1 MDKQR
6 KLQKFSI
13 RKYTVGT
20 CSILIGT
27 LIFLGLPTHD
37 AFASEN
43 VIQKHAQEEKAEGKS
58 TDPVEEAS
66 AIEETTSTEEAAK
79 ENGTAETTAEQPQ
92 EEATT
97 EAPAVEETSQDATT
111 NEESTT
117 EDKSSTEEA
126 TQVDTAATETA
137 KVETAE
143 KAEQPKAES
152 TEVAKE
158 ETSTEEA
165 TETAEPAVNTV
176 NAVQPA
182 SVEETPAVDTP
193 TVEATVTNTISD
205 VDTDSVSSKSLED
218 IVNNQNKDKVEATTL
233 EQPSR
238 QAPKPGGSYSNTFR
252 AVGYQTRHVSNYDQ
266 LLAAMNDKNVGT
278 IEFDTNITM
287 PKAQRGVGGI
297 KRDAQTLNSNAAR
310 AVTINLNSHTL
321 NTQDNYFETPGNS
334 GTKPAWN
341 ITFNNGHIHTD
352 DNNPGPVRQNAGIVQ
367 YGSGAHDQVLN
378 FRDIEHTGSTLT
390 NDDKLTV
397 NISGNFVSRIESGNG
412 GRGYNNTVTI
422 GANTIRIADNSN
434 VDMSMAKK
442 GRIFEI
448 YADSSKNK
456 ARQYQNGSFTVGNH
470 ATIKLSTN
478 SENPWDEENTHRIF
492 ATSGDGVT
500 IDLGNDNK
508 IDLSGQDIFAFGTGT
523 GIGSNGEYGML
534 NTGKRTTI
542 NIHQKGNGNIVNMH
556 GGSRFNIQNDSV
568 FNAVS
573 EYKNNGQNR
582 NNNLIGLNSNSI
594 ITVSENAV
602 FKIDAINHL
611 VGPDGTRTSR
621 NPVISMVASG
631 QTTAKIILKEN
642 STFDIKTDNHDYHS
656 EIIGFSNIGGQD
668 RGIFIEGTVKY
679 FNLQR
684 TGLVTSGQA
693 GTETHPTGNNS
704 LIYGDAS
711 KNNFLKW
718 TGNHEVR
725 TWNDRVFSKKGQ
737 HDSDINS
744 NVSNIWENITDFS
757 AKITDRHTS
766 SGAITHEEG
775 YTTPLSNNGKDIKDL
790 DIGMLQRFVL
800 IGHDV
805 DLHAIIPRPVKYVKQ
820 VADNIPLG
828 AETVLK
834 EGKDGE
840 AKKYTNRND
849 GSVNIIYKSESN
861 KPIAK
866 LIAKNTLQ
874 IENNVTPFD
883 TVYQANNNKLISDEP
898 TTVQEGQD
906 GIRRIRTSYDL
917 NTDTGE
923 LSNPTSETIYEL
935 EKTDKIIEVGA
946 KEVLTET
953 IPFEIE
959 YRDNPN
965 LKVGTENIIEEGR
978 NGSKSINNIYEID
991 PTTGEKTRIASTSEE
1006 IITPVQNKII
1016 ERGTKTTSDADDKN
1030 PNYTSTEPVATKP
1043 GESVRIPQNGDQD
1056 LPTGTTF
1063 EIPEGS
1069 VPDGWT
1075 AVVDPNTGELTVT
1088 PPANAEPG
1096 TTVDIPVTVNYPDG
1110 SKDEISV
1117 PVKVKPN
1124 EAQENEPGYNTEN
1137 PDQPIETKPGE
1148 SVTIPQNGD
1157 TELPTGT
1164 TFEIPEGSVPDGWTA
1179 TVDPNMGAVTVT
1191 PPADAEPGTT
1201 KEIPVKVKYPDGST
1215 DDTSVSVTVK
1225 PNEAQDNDPGY
1236 NPTEPVATKPGESVT
1251 IPQNGDSTL
1260 PPGTTFEIPEGS
1272 VPDGWT
1278 ATVDPNTGAVTVTPP
1293 ADAEP
1298 GTTVDIPVTV
1308 KYPDGSKDEITVPVT
1323 VKPNE
1328 AQENEPGYNT
1338 ENPGQPIETKPGES
1352 VTIPQNGDS
1361 DLPPGTTFEIPE
1373 GSVPEGW
1380 TAVVDPNT
1388 GAVTVTP
1395 PANAQPGTTAEI
1407 PVKVKYPDGS
1417 TDDTSVSVTV
1427 KPNEAQ
1433 ENEPG
1438 YNTEH
1443 PGQPTETKPG
1453 ESVTIPQNGDTT
1465 LPPGTTFE
1473 IPEGSVPDGWTAT
1486 VDPNTGAVTVTPPAD
1501 AQPGTTAEIPV
1512 KVKYPDGSTDDTSV
1526 SVTVKP
1532 NEAQDNDPGYNPTEP
1547 VATKPGESVTIPQ
1560 NGDSTLPPGTTFEI
1574 PEGSVPDGWT
1584 AAVDPNTGAVT
1595 VTPPADAEPGT
1606 TKEIPV
1612 KVKYPDGSTDDASV
1626 SVTVKPNEAQDNEPG
1641 YNTENPDQ
1649 PIETKPG
1656 ESVTIPQ
1663 NGDTELPTGT
1673 TFEIP
1678 EGSVPD
1684 GWTATVDPNTGAVTV
1699 TPPADAQP
1707 GTTVDIP
1714 VTVKPNEAQE
1724 NEPGYN
1730 TENPG
1735 QPTETKPGVSVTIP
1749 QNGDS
1754 TLPSVTTFEIPEDS
1768 VPEGWTA
1775 TVDPNTGA
1783 VTVTPPADAEPGTTV
1798 DIPVT
1803 VKYPDGSKD
1812 EITVPVTVKPNEAQ
1826 ENEPGYNTEN
1836 PGQPIETKPGESIT
1850 IPQNGDSDL
1859 PPGTTFEIPEGSVP
1873 DGWTATV
1880 DPNTGAVTVT
1890 PPADAQPGTT
1900 AEIPVKVKYPDGSTD
1915 DTTVSVTVKPNEAQD
1930 NEPGYNTE
1938 HPGQPTET
1946 KPGESVTIPQNGDTT
1961 LPPGTTFEI
1970 PEGSV
1975 PDGWTATVDPNT
1987 GAVTVTPP
1995 ADAQPGTTAEI
2006 PVKVKYPDGSTDD
2019 TTVSVTVKPNE
2030 AQENEPGYNT
2040 ENPDQPIETKPGESV
2055 TIPQN
2060 GDSTLPPGTTF
2071 EIPEGS
2077 VPDGWT
2083 ATVDP
2088 NTGAVTVT
2096 PPADAEPGTTVDIP
2110 VTVKYPDGSKDE
2122 ITVPVTVKTDDSNS
2136 DVNSNS
2142 DSTSDSG
2149 SDMNSDSNSDN
2160 TSDSNSDDNSS
2171 TDSDKDSDSD
2181 NSSDS
2186 GSDVSSDSNSDNGS
2200 NSNSDNNNSS
2210 DSDKGS
2216 DSDSN
2221 SDSSS
2226 DSGSDVNSDSN
2237 SDNGSDS
2244 NSDDSDKDSDSDNN
2258 SDNSSDSGS
2267 DSNSDDN
2274 NSSDSDKD
2282 SDSDN
2287 SSDSGSDMNSDSN
2300 ADNGSDSNSD
2310 DNSSSDSDKDSDS
2323 DNNSDNSSDSGS
2335 DSNSDDNSSSDSDKD
2350 SDSDNN
2356 SDNSSDSGSDSN
2368 SDDNSSSDSDKESDS
2383 DSNSDNSSD
2392 SGSDVNSDSNSDNTS
2407 DSNSDDNSSS
2417 DSHKDSDSDNSS
2429 DNGSDSNSENTS
2441 DSNSDDNSSSDSD
2454 KDSDSDNNSDSSSDS
2469 GSDVSSDS
2477 NSDNGSNSNSDDN
2490 SSSDSDKDSNSDNNS
2505 DSSSDSGSDVS
2516 SDSNSDNGS
2525 NSNSDDNS
2533 SSDSDK
2539 DSNSDNTSD
2548 SGSDVNSDSNSDN
2561 NSDSGS
2567 DVSSDSNS
2575 DNGSDSN
2582 SDDNN
2587 SSDNDKDSDSD
2598 NNSDSTS
2605 DSSSDNGSD
2614 MNSDSNSDN
2623 GSDSNSDA
2631 NSSSDG
2637 DKDSNSDSNSDN
2649 TSDSGSDVN
2658 SDSNSDNGSDS
2669 NSDDNSSSDNDKDSD
2684 SDNDSDNNS
2693 GSGSDMNSDSN
2704 PDDNSSSDNDKDSD
2718 SDNGSDSNSDANSSS
2733 DSDKDSN
2740 SDSNSDNSS
2749 DSGSDMN
2756 SDSNSDNGSDSNS
2769 DDSSSSDNDKDS
2781 NSDSNSD
2788 STSDSGSDMN
2798 SDSNS
2803 NDNSSSDSDKDSDSD
2818 NNSDNSSD
2826 NGSDVNSDSNSD
2838 NGSDS
2843 NSDDSDKDS
2852 DSDSSSSDSDK
2863 DSDSDSNADNTSDSG
2878 SDVSSDSN
2886 SDNNSSSDSD
2896 KDSDSDNN
2904 SDNSSDSGS
2913 DVNSDSNSD
2922 DSSSS
2927 ESDKDSNSDN
2937 NSSSDNDKDSDSNP
2951 DDNSS
2956 SDNDKDSDSDS
2967 GSDMN
2972 SDSNS
2977 DDNGS
2982 SDSDKDSDS
2991 DSNSDNTS
2999 GSGSDMSSDSNSD
3012 DNSSSD
3018 KDKDSDSDSSSDNT
3032 SDSGSDMNSDSN
3044 SDDSSS
3050 SDSDKDS
3057 DSDSNSDNSSDSGSD
3072 MNSDSNSD
3080 DNSSSD
3086 NDKDSDSDN
3095 NSDNSSDSGSDMSSD
3110 SNPDDNS
3117 SSDNDK
3123 DSGSDSNSDNSS
3135 DSGSDMSSDS
3145 NPDDNSSSDS
3155 DKDSDSDNDSDNTSG
3170 SGSDMNSDS
3179 NSDNNSSSD
3188 SDKDSDSDSNSDNT
3202 SDSDSDVD
3210 SDSNSDDSSSS
3221 DSDKGSDSDSNSDNS
3236 SDSNTDSNDAKDN
3249 TPGYGSKDNGSTP
3262 VKPGTST
3269 HIPQVG
3275 DKELPPGTEFEV
3287 PSDKVPTD
3295 WTVTVD
3301 PKTGDLTVIPPKDVK
3316 PGTMVDIPVTVKYP
3330 DGSSEEVPVK
3340 VVVNPNDS
3348 QDNTP
3353 GYGSK
3358 DNGSTPVKPGTSTHI
3373 PQVGDKELPPGTEF
3387 EVPSDKAPT
3396 GWTVT
3401 VDPKT
3406 GDLTVI
3412 PPKDVKPGTMVDIP
3426 VTVKYPD
3433 GTIEEIIVSV
3443 IVEDECDDS
3452 ATRAT
3457 DMTMNKG
3464 QTNMNGQTVDKASQ
3478 SQATNTTES
3487 SKDKM
3492 MNKGNNTQAKVL
3504 PDTGETPAENAT
3516 LFGSLFAGLGSL
3528 FLFGRRKKEEEEQ

>member
-1 MDKQR
+1 M
-6 KLQKFSI
+6 
-13 RKYTVGT
+13 
-20 CSILIGT
+20 
-27 LIFLGLPTHD
+27 
-37 AFASEN
+37 
-43 VIQKHAQEEKAEGKS
+43 
-58 TDPVEEAS
+58 
-66 AIEETTSTEEAAK
+66 
-79 ENGTAETTAEQPQ
+79 
-92 EEATT
+92 
-97 EAPAVEETSQDATT
+97 
-111 NEESTT
+111 
-117 EDKSSTEEA
+117 
-126 TQVDTAATETA
+126 
-137 KVETAE
+137 
-143 KAEQPKAES
+143 
-152 TEVAKE
+152 
-158 ETSTEEA
+158 
-165 TETAEPAVNTV
+165 
-176 NAVQPA
+176 
-182 SVEETPAVDTP
+182 
-193 TVEATVTNTISD
+193 
-205 VDTDSVSSKSLED
+205 
-218 IVNNQNKDKVEATTL
+218 
-233 EQPSR
+233 
-238 QAPKPGGSYSNTFR
+238 
-252 AVGYQTRHVSNYDQ
+252 
-266 LLAAMNDKNVGT
+266 
-278 IEFDTNITM
+278 
-287 PKAQRGVGGI
+287 
-297 KRDAQTLNSNAAR
+297 
-310 AVTINLNSHTL
+310 TINLNSHTL

-352 DNNPGPVRQNAGIVQ
+352 DNNPGPVKQNAGIVQ

-611 VGPDGTRTSR
+611 LGPDGTRTSR

-668 RGIFIEGTVKY
+668 SGIFIEGTVKY

-725 TWNDRVFSKKGQ
+725 TWNDRVFSNKGQ

-766 SGAITHEEG
+766 RGAITHEEG

-805 DLHAIIPRPVKYVKQ
+805 DLHAIIPRPVKYVKE
-820 VADNIPLG
+820 VDETRPIG
-828 AETVLK
+828 EETVLN

-840 AKKYTNRND
+840 AKKYTNHND
-849 GSVNIIYKSESN
+849 GSVNIIYNSN
-861 KPIAK
+861 SRKPITK
-866 LIAKNTLQ
+866 IVAKNTAHTED
-874 IENNVTPFD
+874 IEIPFD
-883 TVYQANNNKLISDEP
+883 TVYEANNNKLVSDEP
-898 TTVQEGQD
+898 TTVQEGEN
-906 GIRRIRTSYDL
+906 GISRIRTSYDL

-923 LSNPTSETIYEL
+923 LSNPRSETIYEV

-953 IPFEIE
+953 IPFEVE

-1006 IITPVQNKII
+1006 TLTPVQNKII

-1043 GESVRIPQNGDQD
+1043 GESVTIPQNGDQD

-1075 AVVDPNTGELTVT
+1075 A
-1088 PPANAEPG
+1088 
-1096 TTVDIPVTVNYPDG
+1096 
-1110 SKDEISV
+1110 
-1117 PVKVKPN
+1117 
-1124 EAQENEPGYNTEN
+1124 
-1137 PDQPIETKPGE
+1137 
-1148 SVTIPQNGD
+1148 
-1157 TELPTGT
+1157 
-1164 TFEIPEGSVPDGWTA
+1164 
-1179 TVDPNMGAVTVT
+1179 
-1191 PPADAEPGTT
+1191 
-1201 KEIPVKVKYPDGST
+1201 
-1215 DDTSVSVTVK
+1215 
-1225 PNEAQDNDPGY
+1225 
-1236 NPTEPVATKPGESVT
+1236 
-1251 IPQNGDSTL
+1251 
-1260 PPGTTFEIPEGS
+1260 
-1272 VPDGWT
+1272 
-1278 ATVDPNTGAVTVTPP
+1278 TVDPNTGALTVTPP

-1298 GTTVDIPVTV
+1298 GTTVDI
-1308 KYPDGSKDEITVPVT
+1308 
-1323 VKPNE
+1323 
-1328 AQENEPGYNT
+1328 
-1338 ENPGQPIETKPGES
+1338 
-1352 VTIPQNGDS
+1352 
-1361 DLPPGTTFEIPE
+1361 
-1373 GSVPEGW
+1373 
-1380 TAVVDPNT
+1380 
-1388 GAVTVTP
+1388 
-1395 PANAQPGTTAEI
+1395 
-1407 PVKVKYPDGS
+1407 
-1417 TDDTSVSVTV
+1417 
-1427 KPNEAQ
+1427 
-1433 ENEPG
+1433 
-1438 YNTEH
+1438 
-1443 PGQPTETKPG
+1443 
-1453 ESVTIPQNGDTT
+1453 
-1465 LPPGTTFE
+1465 
-1473 IPEGSVPDGWTAT
+1473 
-1486 VDPNTGAVTVTPPAD
+1486 
-1501 AQPGTTAEIPV
+1501 
-1512 KVKYPDGSTDDTSV
+1512 
-1526 SVTVKP
+1526 
-1532 NEAQDNDPGYNPTEP
+1532 
-1547 VATKPGESVTIPQ
+1547 
-1560 NGDSTLPPGTTFEI
+1560 
-1574 PEGSVPDGWT
+1574 
-1584 AAVDPNTGAVT
+1584 
-1595 VTPPADAEPGT
+1595 
-1606 TKEIPV
+1606 
-1612 KVKYPDGSTDDASV
+1612 
-1626 SVTVKPNEAQDNEPG
+1626 
-1641 YNTENPDQ
+1641 
-1649 PIETKPG
+1649 
-1656 ESVTIPQ
+1656 
-1663 NGDTELPTGT
+1663 
-1673 TFEIP
+1673 
-1678 EGSVPD
+1678 
-1684 GWTATVDPNTGAVTV
+1684 
-1699 TPPADAQP
+1699 
-1707 GTTVDIP
+1707 
-1714 VTVKPNEAQE
+1714 
-1724 NEPGYN
+1724 
-1730 TENPG
+1730 
-1735 QPTETKPGVSVTIP
+1735 
-1749 QNGDS
+1749 
-1754 TLPSVTTFEIPEDS
+1754 
-1768 VPEGWTA
+1768 
-1775 TVDPNTGA
+1775 
-1783 VTVTPPADAEPGTTV
+1783 
-1798 DIPVT
+1798 
-1803 VKYPDGSKD
+1803 
-1812 EITVPVTVKPNEAQ
+1812 
-1826 ENEPGYNTEN
+1826 
-1836 PGQPIETKPGESIT
+1836 
-1850 IPQNGDSDL
+1850 
-1859 PPGTTFEIPEGSVP
+1859 
-1873 DGWTATV
+1873 
-1880 DPNTGAVTVT
+1880 
-1890 PPADAQPGTT
+1890 
-1900 AEIPVKVKYPDGSTD
+1900 
-1915 DTTVSVTVKPNEAQD
+1915 
-1930 NEPGYNTE
+1930 
-1938 HPGQPTET
+1938 
-1946 KPGESVTIPQNGDTT
+1946 
-1961 LPPGTTFEI
+1961 
-1970 PEGSV
+1970 
-1975 PDGWTATVDPNT
+1975 
-1987 GAVTVTPP
+1987 
-1995 ADAQPGTTAEI
+1995 
-2006 PVKVKYPDGSTDD
+2006 
-2019 TTVSVTVKPNE
+2019 
-2030 AQENEPGYNT
+2030 
-2040 ENPDQPIETKPGESV
+2040 
-2055 TIPQN
+2055 
-2060 GDSTLPPGTTF
+2060 
-2071 EIPEGS
+2071 
-2077 VPDGWT
+2077 
-2083 ATVDP
+2083 
-2088 NTGAVTVT
+2088 
-2096 PPADAEPGTTVDIP
+2096 
-2110 VTVKYPDGSKDE
+2110 
-2122 ITVPVTVKTDDSNS
+2122 PVTVKTDDSNS

-2149 SDMNSDSNSDN
+2149 SD
-2160 TSDSNSDDNSS
+2160 
-2171 TDSDKDSDSD
+2171 
-2181 NSSDS
+2181 
-2186 GSDVSSDSNSDNGS
+2186 VSSDSNSDNGS
-2200 NSNSDNNNSS
+2200 NSNSDDNSSS
-2210 DSDKGS
+2210 DSDKDS
-2216 DSDSN
+2216 NSDSN
-2221 SDSSS
+2221 SDNTS

-2237 SDNGSDS
+2237 SDN
-2244 NSDDSDKDSDSDNN
+2244 N
-2258 SDNSSDSGS
+2258 SDSGS
-2267 DSNSDDN
+2267 DVS
-2274 NSSDSDKD
+2274 
-2282 SDSDN
+2282 
-2287 SSDSGSDMNSDSN
+2287 
-2300 ADNGSDSNSD
+2300 SDSNSD

-2323 DNNSDNSSDSGS
+2323 DNNSDN
-2335 DSNSDDNSSSDSDKD
+2335 
-2350 SDSDNN
+2350 
-2356 SDNSSDSGSDSN
+2356 
-2368 SDDNSSSDSDKESDS
+2368 
-2383 DSNSDNSSD
+2383 
-2392 SGSDVNSDSNSDNTS
+2392 
-2407 DSNSDDNSSS
+2407 
-2417 DSHKDSDSDNSS
+2417 
-2429 DNGSDSNSENTS
+2429 
-2441 DSNSDDNSSSDSD
+2441 
-2454 KDSDSDNNSDSSSDS
+2454 SSDS

-2490 SSSDSDKDSNSDNNS
+2490 SSSDSDKDSNSDSNS
-2505 DSSSDSGSDVS
+2505 DNSSDSGSDM
-2516 SDSNSDNGS
+2516 N
-2525 NSNSDDNS
+2525 
-2533 SSDSDK
+2533 
-2539 DSNSDNTSD
+2539 
-2548 SGSDVNSDSNSDN
+2548 
-2561 NSDSGS
+2561 
-2567 DVSSDSNS
+2567 
-2575 DNGSDSN
+2575 SDSN

-2669 NSDDNSSSDNDKDSD
+2669 NSDDNSASDSDKDSNSD
-2684 SDNDSDNNS
+2684 SNSDNSSD
-2693 GSGSDMNSDSN
+2693 SGSDMNSDSN
-2704 PDDNSSSDNDKDSD
+2704 SNDNSSSDSDKDSNSDSNSDDTSDSSSDMNSDSNSDDNSSSDSDKDSD
-2718 SDNGSDSNSDANSSS
+2718 SDNSSDSGSDVNSDSNSDNGSDSNSDDNSSS

-2756 SDSNSDNGSDSNS
+2756 SDSNSDN
-2769 DDSSSSDNDKDS
+2769 
-2781 NSDSNSD
+2781 
-2788 STSDSGSDMN
+2788 
-2798 SDSNS
+2798 
-2803 NDNSSSDSDKDSDSD
+2803 
-2818 NNSDNSSD
+2818 
-2826 NGSDVNSDSNSD
+2826 
-2838 NGSDS
+2838 
-2843 NSDDSDKDS
+2843 
-2852 DSDSSSSDSDK
+2852 
-2863 DSDSDSNADNTSDSG
+2863 
-2878 SDVSSDSN
+2878 
-2886 SDNNSSSDSD
+2886 
-2896 KDSDSDNN
+2896 
-2904 SDNSSDSGS
+2904 
-2913 DVNSDSNSD
+2913 
-2922 DSSSS
+2922 
-2927 ESDKDSNSDN
+2927 
-2937 NSSSDNDKDSDSNP
+2937 
-2951 DDNSS
+2951 
-2956 SDNDKDSDSDS
+2956 
-2967 GSDMN
+2967 
-2972 SDSNS
+2972 
-2977 DDNGS
+2977 
-2982 SDSDKDSDS
+2982 
-2991 DSNSDNTS
+2991 TS

-3018 KDKDSDSDSSSDNT
+3018 N
-3032 SDSGSDMNSDSN
+3032 
-3044 SDDSSS
+3044 
-3050 SDSDKDS
+3050 DKDS
-3057 DSDSNSDNSSDSGSD
+3057 DSDSNSDST
-3072 MNSDSNSD
+3072 
-3080 DNSSSD
+3080 
-3086 NDKDSDSDN
+3086 
-3095 NSDNSSDSGSDMSSD
+3095 SDSGSDMSSD

-3117 SSDNDK
+3117 SSDSDK
-3123 DSGSDSNSDNSS
+3123 DSNSDSNSDNSS

-3145 NPDDNSSSDS
+3145 NSDDNSSSDS

-3202 SDSDSDVD
+3202 SDSGSNVNSDSNSDNG
-3210 SDSNSDDSSSS
+3210 SDSNSDDNSSS
-3221 DSDKGSDSDSNSDNS
+3221 DSDSDNPSDSDTDGN
-3236 SDSNTDSNDAKDN
+3236 DSQDN

-3269 HIPQVG
+3269 HIPQTG
-3275 DKELPPGTEFEV
+3275 DKELPHGTEFEV
-3287 PSDKVPTD
+3287 PSDKVPNG

-3387 EVPSDKAPT
+3387 EVPSDKVPSGWTVTVDPKTGDLTVIPPKDIKPGTMVDIPVTVKYPDGSSEEVPVKVVVNPNDSQDNTPGYGSKDNGSTPVKPGTSTHIPQIGDKELPPGTEFEVPLDKVPT

-3464 QTNMNGQTVDKASQ
+3464 QTNMNGQTVHKASQ

-3528 FLFGRRKKEEEEQ
+3528 FLFGRRKKEEEQ